1 MKIISPKAKSI
12 LIVTLIFGVATMMVI
27 QKNRSQPRFEGQT
40 MDWWLDQFATDRVLY
55 VNNSPALSH
64 HQLKSVHAFKKF
76 DKQGFDFL
84 AKVAGLDTR
93 SFSISEKT
101 IQLLNQISWV
111 KKQRFFISSKKRSL
125 AALHLIQ
132 NLNFPLEWLE
142 AYLPLPLSSQ
152 SPLELNLSLSLVR
165 HANNRKIELIRKL
178 FPFLGGRYEFV
189 TLISL
194 DALYVNQPAIPEM
207 EEHLQ
212 KVSPRFQ
219 TYPHYCR
226 LLSRHANHPGFARSK
241 LMELADNSNPAIAA
255 RALLALGSTPTT
267 QEEAHERLSHLLH
280 NTHIKQWREK
290 TNDIILS
297 DIFDEEKLWLQ
308 ASSEIQQLGVNYLM
322 DRIRDS
328 ISFDLENEPEMFWIL
343 SMAPDHPELWGLY
356 DRIQDTSAPVEIAH
370 NLRMLGSLTTTSHS
384 AINRLRDFAASNHTP
399 YAAAATEALDMLRL
413 KGLIPNNSTVK
424 PHP

>member
-1 MKIISPKAKSI
+1 MF
-12 LIVTLIFGVATMMVI
+12 IVALIFGVAAMMVI

-84 AKVAGLDTR
+84 ATVAGLDTR

-111 KKQRFFISSKKRSL
+111 KKQGFFISSKKRSL

-142 AYLPLPLSSQ
+142 AYLPLPLSSL
-152 SPLELNLSLSLVR
+152 SPLQINLSISLVR
-165 HANNRKIELIRKL
+165 HANNRKIELIREL
-178 FPFLGGRYEFV
+178 FPFLGGRYELV
-189 TLISL
+189 TLNSM
-194 DALYVNQPAIPEM
+194 DALCFDLPALPEM
-207 EEHLQ
+207 EEQLK
-212 KVSPRFQ
+212 KVSSRYQ
-219 TYPHYCR
+219 IYSCYCR
-226 LLSRHANHPGFARSK
+226 LLSKHANHPGFARNK
-241 LMELADNSNPAIAA
+241 LMDLANNEHPVISA
-255 RALLALGSTPTT
+255 RALLALGAATAT
-267 QEEAHERLSHLLH
+267 QEDAYRRLSKLLQK
-280 NTHIKQWREK
+280 TPFKPWREK
-290 TNDIILS
+290 VNDVILS

-328 ISFDLENEPEMFWIL
+328 KSFDLENEPEMFWIL
-343 SMAPDHPELWGLY
+343 SMAPEHPELWGLY

-399 YAAAATEALDMLRL
+399 YAAAATEALDMLGL
-413 KGLIPNNSTVK
+413 KELIPELEE
-424 PHP
+424 